1 MSSVNNKTRRLTAMA
16 MLVAVSV
23 ILLYLVHFP
32 IFPAASFL
40 EYDPADIPI
49 LIGAFLFGPT
59 AGLAITVAASVIQG
73 VTVSAASGPIGII
86 MHIISTGSMVL
97 VAGNIYRRMHTRKG
111 AAIALAA
118 GVVTMT
124 AAMSV
129 CNLIFTPIFMGA
141 PIEAVLQML
150 VPIIIPFNLV
160 KSGVNSIITFIILLD
175 VGIQRNFFQK
185 SGKCREFRVFH
196 IGIDAGF

>member
-1 MSSVNNKTRRLTAMA
+1 MSSASNKTRRLTAMA

-59 AGLAITVAASVIQG
+59 AGLAITVVASVIQG

-97 VAGNIYRRMHTRKG
+97 VAGNIYRKMHTRKG
-111 AAIALAA
+111 AAIALVA
-118 GVVTMT
+118 GVITMT
-124 AAMSV
+124 TAMCI

-141 PIEAVLQML
+141 PIEAVLSML
-150 VPIIIPFNLV
+150 VPIIMPFNLI
-160 KSGVNSIITFIILLD
+160 KSGVNSVITF
-175 VGIQRNFFQK
+175 VVYK
-185 SGKCREFRVFH
+185 SISRLVTGQEK
-196 IGIDAGF
+196 

>member
-1 MSSVNNKTRRLTAMA
+1 MSTATNKTRRLTTMA

-23 ILLYLVHFP
+23 ILLYAVHFP

-59 AGLAITVAASVIQG
+59 AGLAITVIASIIQG
-73 VTVSAASGPIGII
+73 ITVSAASGPIGII

-97 VAGNIYRRMHTRKG
+97 VAGSIYKKMHTRRG

-124 AAMSV
+124 VAMAI
-129 CNLIFTPIFMGA
+129 CNLIFTPIFMGS

-160 KSGVNSIITFIILLD
+160 KLGVNSIITF
-175 VGIQRNFFQK
+175 VVYK
-185 SGKCREFRVFH
+185 SISRLVTGQDK
-196 IGIDAGF
+196 